1 MDLQSAFFL
10 GAFCGLIFGFG
21 LACIRPNASEREV
34 AAAYE
39 VGHLNGAIAAKQE
52 VSGELA
58 SIVAAARRVA

>member
-1 MDLQSAFFL
+1 MDATTAFYL

-34 AAAYE
+34 AQAYE
-39 VGHLNGAIAAKQE
+39 VGHLNGSIAAKQE